1 MKARRIVT
9 GTDPQGRSVFAS
21 DEQLDDVFG
30 GGGMEGFREQGSLSL
45 VELWKGVL
53 PSDNSVISMREGPFD
68 LEPDPGT
75 LMVRVATFPPE
86 PEGTAKPG
94 QGVDSHPG
102 FHITDTTDI
111 IIVLEGEVYSMME
124 TGEKLLKA
132 GDVQVQR
139 GTNHAWSNR
148 SGKPAKIAAI
158 MLSTRKP

>member
-1 MKARRIVT
+1 MKVRRIVT
-9 GTDPQGRSVFAS
+9 GTDPQGRSVFTS

-53 PSDNSVISMREGPFD
+53 PSDNSAISMREGAFE

-75 LMVRVATFPPE
+75 LMVRIATFPPE
-86 PEGTAKPG
+86 PDGTAKPG

-111 IIVLEGEVYSMME
+111 ISGREGEV
-124 TGEKLLKA
+124 
-132 GDVQVQR
+132 
-139 GTNHAWSNR
+139 
-148 SGKPAKIAAI
+148 
-158 MLSTRKP
+158 